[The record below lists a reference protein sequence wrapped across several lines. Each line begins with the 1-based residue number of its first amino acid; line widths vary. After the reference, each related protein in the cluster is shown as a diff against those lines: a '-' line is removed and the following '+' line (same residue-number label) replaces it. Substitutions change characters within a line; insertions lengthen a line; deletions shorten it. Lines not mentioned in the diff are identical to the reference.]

1 LKNPVKIDQES
12 NWKMKESRCWKI
24 GFINVH
30 TVPEYNCG
38 AVLFSR
44 LDKWKICPIHHTCMT
59 CLFFSFLLIY
69 ETRPNDFDS
78 AVASLMLSRFLFVK
92 FHKFV
97 SEPF

>member
-44 LDKWKICPIHHTCMT
+44 LDKWIQDK
-59 CLFFSFLLIY
+59 
-69 ETRPNDFDS
+69 
-78 AVASLMLSRFLFVK
+78 
-92 FHKFV
+92 
-97 SEPF
+97 